1 MARQTPYR
9 GWMSTPYSP
18 DCPIPFAG
26 SQVDFAEME
35 RTDEALA
42 RLRGHPKATALL
54 LHKGQVA
61 SDGPALLRAAPQA
74 VSDLPLADPGL
85 IFLGLEGDGDPV
97 FAASLRSDDRLP
109 PDALLDLRLQGGR
122 LAPDALA
129 LAGRARSIFDWHRTH
144 PFCAQC
150 GHATESAEGGAK
162 RICPACGTEHFPR
175 VNPVVIFLIEHED
188 AVLLGRGPGWPPG
201 FYSALAGFVSPGE
214 TIEEAATREG
224 MEEVGATLSNHRYM
238 FCQPWPFPSQ
248 LMIGLFSQAADR
260 TVKVD
265 PKELED
271 ARWFTRAEVEAVFD
285 KTGEAFMRPPRTT
298 IAHQLLRAWLGRP

>member
-1 MARQTPYR
+1 MTDPLL
-9 GWMSTPYSP
+9 P

-26 SQVDFAEME
+26 SQVDFAEMD
-35 RTDEALA
+35 RSEASLA
-42 RLRGHPKATALL
+42 RLREHSKASALL

-61 SDGPALLRAAPQA
+61 SDGPALLRAAPTA
-74 VSDLPLADPGL
+74 VAGLTLADPGL

-97 FAASLRSDDRLP
+97 FAASLMSDEMLP
-109 PDALLDLRLQGGR
+109 ADSLLDLRMGGHR
-122 LAPDALA
+122 LAPDELA

-150 GHATESAEGGAK
+150 GAASQSSEGGAK
-162 RICPACGTEHFPR
+162 RVCPACGTEHFPR

-188 AVLLGRGPGWPPG
+188 SVLLGRGPGWPPG
-201 FYSALAGFVSPGE
+201 FFSALAGFVSPGE

-224 MEEVGATLSNHRYM
+224 MEEVGATLSNHRYL

-248 LMIGLFSQAADR
+248 LMIGLISRAADR
-260 TVKVD
+260 TVTVD

-271 ARWFTRAEVEAVFD
+271 ARWFTRAEVQAVFD
-285 KTGEAFMRPPRTT
+285 KTGEAFLRPPRTT
-298 IAHQLLRAWLGRP
+298 IAHQLLRAWLSGP

>member
-1 MARQTPYR
+1 MTP
-9 GWMSTPYSP
+9 PHLP

-26 SQVDFAEME
+26 SQVDFAEMD
-35 RTDEALA
+35 RSDA
-42 RLRGHPKATALL
+42 RLTELQDHPGASAVL

-61 SDGPALLRAAPQA
+61 SDGPQLLRAAPRA
-74 VSDLPLADPGL
+74 AAGLPLSDPGL

-97 FAASLRSDDRLP
+97 FAASLKSDDMLP
-109 PDALLDLRLQGGR
+109 PGSLIDLRMQGHT

-150 GHATESAEGGAK
+150 GSPTDSAEGGAK
-162 RICPACGTEHFPR
+162 RVCGNCGAEHFPR

-188 AVLLGRGPGWPPG
+188 SVLLGRGHGWPPG
-201 FYSALAGFVSPGE
+201 FFSALAGFVSPGE
-214 TIEEAATREG
+214 TLEEAATREG
-224 MEEVGATLSNHRYM
+224 LEEIGTTLTAHRYL

-248 LMIGLFSQAADR
+248 LMVGLISQAQNR
-260 TVKVD
+260 TIKVD

-271 ARWFTRAEVEAVFD
+271 ARWFSRAEVEAVFD
-285 KTGEAFMRPPRTT
+285 GTGQAFLRPPRTT
-298 IAHQLLRAWLGRP
+298 IAHQLLKAWISRQ

>member
-1 MARQTPYR
+1 MTDDFV
-9 GWMSTPYSP
+9 P
-18 DCPIPFAG
+18 DRPIPFAG
-26 SQVDFAEME
+26 SRVDFAEMDRSPE
-35 RTDEALA
+35 RLA
-42 RLRGHPKATALL
+42 ELQAHPNASALL

-61 SDGPALLRAAPQA
+61 AEGPQLLRAAPRA
-74 VSDLPLADPGL
+74 VAGLPMFDPGL

-97 FAASLRSDDRLP
+97 FAASLKSDERLP
-109 PDALLDLRLQGGR
+109 PDALTDLRLQGHR

-150 GHATESAEGGAK
+150 GQVSEPAEGGAK
-162 RICPACGTEHFPR
+162 RVCPACETEHFPR

-188 AVLLGRGPGWPPG
+188 SVLLGRGPGWPPG

-214 TIEEAATREG
+214 SIEEAATREG
-224 MEEVGATLSNHRYM
+224 MEEVGVGLTDHRYL

-248 LMIGLFSQAADR
+248 LMIGLISRANGR
-260 TVKVD
+260 EITID

-271 ARWFTRAEVEAVFD
+271 ARWFTRADVRAVFD
-285 KTGEAFMRPPRTT
+285 GSGQAFLRPPRTT
-298 IAHQLLRAWLGRP
+298 IAHQLMKAWLSEG